1 MKEILLW
8 IITLIQENQLQLI
21 CRKSVGNTYQKSGF
35 TTKFVSSF
43 VRFLKKQN
51 LDIYTEAIDW

>member
-8 IITLIQENQLQLI
+8 IITLIQENQLQLT

-35 TTKFVSSF
+35 MTKFVSSF
-43 VRFLKKQN
+43 VKFLKKQN
-51 LDIYTEAIDW
+51 LAIYTEAIDW